1 VDGGEIMDL
10 QKIKTLIEFVGRSRI
25 SELVVSQDGTTV
37 RISNGISRQKT
48 AAENST
54 VVRQRPGSSPIVT
67 DGAAAEGDKAGEIV
81 AAPVFGLLHH
91 SPSPGTPPFVKVGDV
106 VEAGQSL
113 CIIEA
118 MKVFNTVSAH
128 KTGPIMRILADDGQ
142 EVEAGQPLMEI
153 G

>member
-1 VDGGEIMDL
+1 MDL

-37 RISNGISRQKT
+37 RISNSISRQV
-48 AAENST
+48 AAAGNPS
-54 VVRQRPGSSPIVT
+54 VVRQQPVRPSVVT
-67 DGAAAEGDKAGEIV
+67 DAAEAEGDKAGQTV
-81 AAPVFGLLHH
+81 SAPVFGLLHR
-91 SPSPGTPPFVKVGDV
+91 SPSPGAPPFVEVGDV

-118 MKVFNTVSAH
+118 MKVFNAVSAQ
-128 KTGPIMRILADDGQ
+128 KAGAILRILAGDGQ

>member
-1 VDGGEIMDL
+1 MDL
-10 QKIKTLIEFVGRSRI
+10 QKIKTLIEFVGRLRI

-37 RISNGISRQKT
+37 RISNGISRQT
-48 AAENST
+48 TTAENST
-54 VVRQRPGSSPIVT
+54 VARQQPARSPPVK
-67 DGAAAEGDKAGEIV
+67 DAAVPEGGKAGQMVI
-81 AAPVFGLLHH
+81 APVFGLLHR
-91 SPSPGTPPFVKVGDV
+91 SPSPGAPPFVKAGDV

-128 KTGPIMRILADDGQ
+128 KTGPILRILADDGQ
-142 EVEAGQPLMEI
+142 EVDAGQPLMEI

>member
-1 VDGGEIMDL
+1 MDL

-37 RISNGISRQKT
+37 RISNGISRQAT
-48 AAENST
+48 AADNST
-54 VVRQRPGSSPIVT
+54 VARQQPARSHVVT
-67 DGAAAEGDKAGEIV
+67 DAAVPEGGKTAQMV
-81 AAPVFGLLHH
+81 AAPVFGLLHR
-91 SPSPGTPPFVKVGDV
+91 SPSPGAPPFVKVGDV

-128 KTGPIMRILADDGQ
+128 KTGPILRILADDGQ
-142 EVEAGQPLMEI
+142 EVDAGQPLMEI

>member
-1 VDGGEIMDL
+1 MDL

-37 RISNGISRQKT
+37 RISNSISRQ
-48 AAENST
+48 AAAAGNSG
-54 VVRQRPGSSPIVT
+54 VARQQPVRPSVVT
-67 DGAAAEGDKAGEIV
+67 DVVEAEGDKAGQTV
-81 AAPVFGLLHH
+81 VAPVFGLLHR
-91 SPSPGTPPFVKVGDV
+91 SPSPGAPPFVEVGDV

-118 MKVFNTVSAH
+118 MKVFNTVSAQ
-128 KTGPIMRILADDGQ
+128 KAGAILRILAGDGQ

>member
-1 VDGGEIMDL
+1 MDL

-37 RISNGISRQKT
+37 RISNGISRQVT
-48 AAENST
+48 AAENSNGARQQPT
-54 VVRQRPGSSPIVT
+54 RSPVVTEAIAP
-67 DGAAAEGDKAGEIV
+67 EGDKAAQMV
-81 AAPVFGLLHH
+81 VAPVFGLLHR

-106 VEAGQSL
+106 VEAGQNL

-118 MKVFNTVSAH
+118 MKVFNTVSAQ
-128 KTGPIMRILADDGQ
+128 KAGPILRILADDGQ

>member
-1 VDGGEIMDL
+1 MDL
-10 QKIKTLIEFVGRSRI
+10 QKIKTLIEFVGRSHI

-37 RISNGISRQKT
+37 RISNGISRQAT
-48 AAENST
+48 ATEDLT
-54 VVRQRPGSSPIVT
+54 VARQQPARSPVVK
-67 DGAAAEGDKAGEIV
+67 DAVAGEGDKGGLMV
-81 AAPVFGLLHH
+81 VVPVFGLLHR
-91 SPSPGTPPFVKVGDV
+91 SPSPGAPPFVKVGDV

-128 KTGPIMRILADDGQ
+128 KTGPILRILADDGQ
-142 EVEAGQPLMEI
+142 EVDAGQPLMEI

>member
-1 VDGGEIMDL
+1 MDL

-37 RISNGISRQKT
+37 RISNSISRQVAAGNPSVARQQPARPSVAT
-48 AAENST
+48 DAAE
-54 VVRQRPGSSPIVT
+54 
-67 DGAAAEGDKAGEIV
+67 AEGDKTDQTV
-81 AAPVFGLLHH
+81 VAPVFGLLHR
-91 SPSPGTPPFVKVGDV
+91 SPSPGAQPFVDVGDV

-118 MKVFNTVSAH
+118 MKVFNTVSAQ
-128 KTGPIMRILADDGQ
+128 KAGAILRILAGDGQ

>member
-1 VDGGEIMDL
+1 MDL

-37 RISNGISRQKT
+37 RISNGTSRQT
-48 AAENST
+48 TTAENST
-54 VVRQRPGSSPIVT
+54 VARQQPVRAPVVT
-67 DGAAAEGDKAGEIV
+67 DAAVPEGANASQMV
-81 AAPVFGLLHH
+81 VAPVFGLLHR
-91 SPSPGTPPFVKVGDV
+91 SPSPGAPPFVKVGDV
-106 VEAGQSL
+106 VEVGQSL

-128 KTGPIMRILADDGQ
+128 KTGPILRILADDGQ

>member
-1 VDGGEIMDL
+1 MDL

-37 RISNGISRQKT
+37 RISNGMSRQAA
-48 AAENST
+48 AAENT
-54 VVRQRPGSSPIVT
+54 NVVRQQPARSPVVVVK
-67 DGAAAEGDKAGEIV
+67 DGVAVEDNVAGQMV
-81 AAPVFGLLHH
+81 AAPVFGLLHR
-91 SPSPGTPPFVKVGDV
+91 SPSPGAPPFVKVGDI

-118 MKVFNTVSAH
+118 MKVFNAVSAH
-128 KTGPIMRILADDGQ
+128 KTGPILRILADDGQ

>member
-1 VDGGEIMDL
+1 MDL
-10 QKIKTLIEFVGRSRI
+10 QKIKTLIEFVGRSHI

-37 RISNGISRQKT
+37 RISNGISRQT
-48 AAENST
+48 TTAENST
-54 VVRQRPGSSPIVT
+54 VARQQPARSPVVK
-67 DGAAAEGDKAGEIV
+67 DAAVPEGGKVGQMV
-81 AAPVFGLLHH
+81 AAPVFGLLHR
-91 SPSPGTPPFVKVGDV
+91 SPNPGAPPFVKVGDV

-128 KTGPIMRILADDGQ
+128 KTGPILRILADDGQ
-142 EVEAGQPLMEI
+142 EVDAGQPLMEI

>member
-1 VDGGEIMDL
+1 MDL

-37 RISNGISRQKT
+37 RISNGISRQAT

-54 VVRQRPGSSPIVT
+54 VARQQSARSPVVT
-67 DGAAAEGDKAGEIV
+67 DAIAPEGDKAAQRV
-81 AAPVFGLLHH
+81 VAPVFGLLHR
-91 SPSPGTPPFVKVGDV
+91 SPSPGAPPFVKVGDI

-128 KTGPIMRILADDGQ
+128 KTGPILRILADDGQ

>member
-1 VDGGEIMDL
+1 MDL
-10 QKIKTLIEFVGRSRI
+10 QKIKTLIEFVGRSHI

-37 RISNGISRQKT
+37 RISNGISRQAT
-48 AAENST
+48 AAEDSA
-54 VVRQRPGSSPIVT
+54 VVRQQPARSPVVK
-67 DGAAAEGDKAGEIV
+67 DAVAGEGDKGGLMV
-81 AAPVFGLLHH
+81 VAPVFGLLHR
-91 SPSPGTPPFVKVGDV
+91 SPSPGAPPFVKVGDV

-128 KTGPIMRILADDGQ
+128 KTGPILRILADDGQ
-142 EVEAGQPLMEI
+142 EVDAGQPLMEI

>member
-1 VDGGEIMDL
+1 MDL

-37 RISNGISRQKT
+37 RISNGISRQVT

-54 VVRQRPGSSPIVT
+54 VVRQQPARAPVVT
-67 DGAAAEGDKAGEIV
+67 DAAVPEGANASQMV
-81 AAPVFGLLHH
+81 VAPVFGLLHR
-91 SPSPGTPPFVKVGDV
+91 SPSPGAPPFVKVGDV

-118 MKVFNTVSAH
+118 MKVFNTVSAQ
-128 KTGPIMRILADDGQ
+128 KTGPIVCILADDGQ

>member
-1 VDGGEIMDL
+1 MDL

-37 RISNGISRQKT
+37 RISNGISRQVT
-48 AAENST
+48 AAENSI
-54 VVRQRPGSSPIVT
+54 VVRQQPARSPIAK
-67 DGAAAEGDKAGEIV
+67 DAIAPEGDKAAQRVI
-81 AAPVFGLLHH
+81 APVFGLLHR
-91 SPSPGTPPFVKVGDV
+91 SPSPGAPPFVKVGDV

-118 MKVFNTVSAH
+118 MKVFNTVPAH
-128 KTGPIMRILADDGQ
+128 KTGPILRILADDGQ
-142 EVEAGQPLMEI
+142 EVEAGQSLMEI

>member
-1 VDGGEIMDL
+1 MDL

-37 RISNGISRQKT
+37 RISNSISRQ
-48 AAENST
+48 AAAAGNSG
-54 VVRQRPGSSPIVT
+54 VARQQPVRPSVVT
-67 DGAAAEGDKAGEIV
+67 DVVEAEGDKAGQTVV
-81 AAPVFGLLHH
+81 APFFGLLHR
-91 SPSPGTPPFVKVGDV
+91 SPSPGAPPFVEVGDV

-118 MKVFNTVSAH
+118 MKVFNTVSAQ
-128 KTGPIMRILADDGQ
+128 KAGAILRILAGDGQ

>member
-1 VDGGEIMDL
+1 MDL

-37 RISNGISRQKT
+37 RISNSISRQ
-48 AAENST
+48 
-54 VVRQRPGSSPIVT
+54 
-67 DGAAAEGDKAGEIV
+67 AAAAGNSGVARQQPVRPSVVANAVEAEDDKAGQAVI
-81 AAPVFGLLHH
+81 APVFGLLHRA
-91 SPSPGTPPFVKVGDV
+91 PSPGAPPFVEVGDM

-128 KTGPIMRILADDGQ
+128 KAGAILRILAGDGQ

>member
-1 VDGGEIMDL
+1 MDL

-37 RISNGISRQKT
+37 RISNSISRQ
-48 AAENST
+48 AAAAGNSG
-54 VVRQRPGSSPIVT
+54 VARQQPVRPSVVT
-67 DGAAAEGDKAGEIV
+67 DVVEAEAEGDKAGQTV
-81 AAPVFGLLHH
+81 VSPVFGLLHRA
-91 SPSPGTPPFVKVGDV
+91 PSPGAPPFVEVGDV

-118 MKVFNTVSAH
+118 MKVFNTVSAE
-128 KTGPIMRILADDGQ
+128 KAGAILRILAGDGQ

>member
-1 VDGGEIMDL
+1 MDL

-37 RISNGISRQKT
+37 RISNGTSRQAT
-48 AAENST
+48 AARQQPARSPVVKAAVST
-54 VVRQRPGSSPIVT
+54 
-67 DGAAAEGDKAGEIV
+67 DGDKAGQMV
-81 AAPVFGLLHH
+81 VAPVFGLLHR
-91 SPSPGTPPFVKVGDV
+91 SPSPGAPPFVKLGDV

-128 KTGPIMRILADDGQ
+128 KTGPILRILADDGQ

>member
-1 VDGGEIMDL
+1 MDL
-10 QKIKTLIEFVGRSRI
+10 QKIKTLIEFVGRSQI

-37 RISNGISRQKT
+37 RISNGISRQAT
-48 AAENST
+48 AAEDSA
-54 VVRQRPGSSPIVT
+54 VVRQQPARSPVVK
-67 DGAAAEGDKAGEIV
+67 DAVSPEGGKADQMV
-81 AAPVFGLLHH
+81 VAPVFGLLHR
-91 SPSPGTPPFVKVGDV
+91 SPSPGAPPFVKVGDV
-106 VEAGQSL
+106 VEAGQGL

-142 EVEAGQPLMEI
+142 EVDAGQPLMEI

>member
-1 VDGGEIMDL
+1 MDL

-37 RISNGISRQKT
+37 RISNSISRQ
-48 AAENST
+48 AAAAGNSG
-54 VVRQRPGSSPIVT
+54 VARQQPVRPSVVT
-67 DGAAAEGDKAGEIV
+67 DVVEAEGDKAGQTV
-81 AAPVFGLLHH
+81 VAPVFGLLHR
-91 SPSPGTPPFVKVGDV
+91 SPSPGAPPFVEVGDV

-118 MKVFNTVSAH
+118 MKVFNTVSAQ
-128 KTGPIMRILADDGQ
+128 KAGAMLRILAGDGQ